1 MSDRVNASVLEA
13 VERQDEHHIE
23 RHAAFLRRIT
33 EGPIGLLFLGDS
45 LTRRWAEAPRLWEQY
60 FAKYQ
65 PANFGV
71 GSDTVQNLKW
81 RILHGELE
89 GINPGAVVLLIGT
102 NNLPLHNEAE
112 IAAAITDIVTILHQ
126 KLAETKLILMG
137 LLPRDADD
145 SSRDYLKS
153 IIAINRE
160 LQKLEGLGYVQFLD
174 IGDKFKECGGKVN
187 RTLIP
192 DGLHLVEPGY
202 EIWGESLLP
211 FIEKRI
217 KEQREH

>member
-1 MSDRVNASVLEA
+1 MNDRINASVLEA
-13 VERQDEHHIE
+13 VERRDEHHVE
-23 RHAAFLRRIT
+23 RHAAFLRRIK

-45 LTRRWAEAPRLWEQY
+45 LTRRWAETPRLWEHY

-71 GSDTVQNLKW
+71 GSDTIQNLKW

-89 GINPGAVVLLIGT
+89 SIQPGMVVLLIGT
-102 NNLPLHNEAE
+102 NNLPQHSGAE
-112 IAAAITDIVTILHQ
+112 IVIAITDIIAIVHQ
-126 KLAETKLILMG
+126 KLPEAKLILMG

-145 SSRDYLKS
+145 SSRDYLS
-153 IIAINRE
+153 GIAAVNRE
-160 LQKLEGLGYVQFLD
+160 LQKLERLDYVQFLD
-174 IGDKFKECGGKVN
+174 IGSKFRDCGDKVN
-187 RTLIP
+187 RILMP

-211 FIEKRI
+211 ILEAYMPKS
-217 KEQREH
+217 

>member
-1 MSDRVNASVLEA
+1 MNNLISTSVLET
-13 VERQDEHHIE
+13 VKRQDEHHIE
-23 RHAAFLRRIT
+23 RHAAFLRRIK

-45 LTRRWAEAPRLWEQY
+45 LTRRWAEVPWLWERY
-60 FAKYQ
+60 FAKYH

-71 GSDTVQNLKW
+71 GSDTTQNLKW

-126 KLAETKLILMG
+126 KLPETKLILMG

-145 SSRDYLKS
+145 SSRDYLRS
-153 IIAINRE
+153 ITAINRE
-160 LQKLEGLGYVQFLD
+160 LHKLAGLGYVKFLD
-174 IGDKFKECGGKVN
+174 IGDKFKDCDGKVN
-187 RTLIP
+187 RTLMP
-192 DGLHLVEPGY
+192 DGLHMVEPGY
-202 EIWGESLLP
+202 EIWGEFLLP
-211 FIEKRI
+211 FLEAYMPKS
-217 KEQREH
+217 